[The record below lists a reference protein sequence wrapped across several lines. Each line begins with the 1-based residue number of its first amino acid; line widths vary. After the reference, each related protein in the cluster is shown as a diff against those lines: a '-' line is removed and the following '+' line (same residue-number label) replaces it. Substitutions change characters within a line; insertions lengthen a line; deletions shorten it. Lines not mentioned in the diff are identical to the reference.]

1 MRGGQL
7 ITKKTYFEPIK
18 SYQKLESDPMNSV
31 FGALAKLSP
40 TESAVVQIAISPVHD
55 TWQSKALKYEKSL
68 GKGSHSLGIGSL
80 FSTLF

>member
-1 MRGGQL
+1 MVRGGQL

-18 SYQKLESDPMNSV
+18 SYQKLESDPMNAV

-68 GKGSHSLGIGSL
+68 GK
-80 FSTLF
+80 